1 VVASAYQAEENVM
14 SRTSFLTTPFTAA
27 LVAATLLAAGWAT
40 LPSASANTCEAEL
53 ERAERQA
60 QTITDP
66 GKQQAIEALLR
77 NAESERVQGN
87 EDRCMSDVLKAEAAM
102 QR

>member
-1 VVASAYQAEENVM
+1 M
-14 SRTSFLTTPFTAA
+14 SRKSFLPIPLAAA

-40 LPSASANTCEAEL
+40 IRSAAANTCEAEL

-60 QTITDP
+60 QAIADP
-66 GKQQAIEALLR
+66 GKQMAIEALLR

-102 QR
+102 QK